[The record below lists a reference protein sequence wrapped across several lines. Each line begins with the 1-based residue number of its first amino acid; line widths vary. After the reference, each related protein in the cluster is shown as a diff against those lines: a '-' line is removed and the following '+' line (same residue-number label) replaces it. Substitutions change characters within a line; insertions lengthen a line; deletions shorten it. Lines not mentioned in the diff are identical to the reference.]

1 MRQTEDKDGGRKEN
15 LKKKRRKGT
24 NRMRAEGKRPD
35 REKRKGERWLGK
47 GRV

>member
-1 MRQTEDKDGGRKEN
+1 MRQTEDGGRKEN
-15 LKKKRRKGT
+15 LRAKKRKGT
-24 NRMRAEGKRPD
+24 NRMRTEGKRPD